1 MKISEHLASPSEA
14 TLSQT
19 NKLDGL
25 RLSPH
30 FTLGELTKTSYITAD
45 GNIPSRA
52 AIENLQN
59 ICENWL
65 EDLRYTYNILYG
77 DRSLES
83 GDRREG
89 VRREGD
95 EENTDIP
102 IIISSGYRS
111 EEVNRLCGGAK
122 DSNHL
127 TGCAVDIK
135 CYGPEQMI
143 RMAGILLDIADGT
156 KREIDELILEKRGTT
171 YWIHFAVRPE
181 DRSAAKGDACPSK
194 NRRKILFDCR

>member
-1 MKISEHLASPSEA
+1 MKEVSINKDMKLSE
-14 TLSQT
+14 
-19 NKLDGL
+19 
-25 RLSPH
+25 H

-45 GNIPSRA
+45 GNIPSHK
-52 AIENLQN
+52 AIENLKN

-65 EDLRYTYNILYG
+65 EDLRYSQNTLYG
-77 DRSLES
+77 DRSQES
-83 GDRREG
+83 GDSSNE
-89 VRREGD
+89 
-95 EENTDIP
+95 IP

-122 DSNHL
+122 GSNHL

-143 RMAGILLDIADGT
+143 RMAGILLDISDGT
-156 KREIDELILEKRGTT
+156 KRDFDELIQEKRGTT
-171 YWIHFAVRPE
+171 YWIHFAVRPK
-181 DRSAAKGDACPSK
+181 D